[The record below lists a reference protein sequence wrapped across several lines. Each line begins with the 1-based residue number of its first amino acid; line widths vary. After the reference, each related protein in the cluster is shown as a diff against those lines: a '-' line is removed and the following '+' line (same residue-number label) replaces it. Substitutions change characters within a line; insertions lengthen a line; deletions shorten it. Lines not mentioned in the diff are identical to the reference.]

1 MPADS
6 LRDAAFCDVL
16 NRELVCALGCTEPIA
31 VAYCAALARQTLG
44 TLPETVEV
52 LASANIIKN
61 VKSVIVPNT
70 NGQRG
75 IAAAAAA
82 GIVADNADA
91 QLQVLA
97 ELTPEQIETVG
108 TYLEQASFTVGRSDK
123 EYVFDIQVRVTA
135 GADSAFVEI
144 AGFHTNVIRVE
155 KNGAVL
161 QHKDYEESAGQH
173 KTDRSLLTVENII
186 AFAKEAENPTLAGFL
201 DEVALYTDLDNYDQS
216 ADCVTLM
223 TMHAAKGLE
232 FPTVFIIGCEEG
244 IFPGLRCI
252 GEPDEM
258 EEERRLC
265 YVALTRAREHLIL
278 TCARQRMLFG
288 RTTAN
293 RVSRFVEEI
302 PDEDIR
308 KLNVPHGYGYSE
320 PSRDQQQYPPRRSEP
335 RAYTVSAPE
344 PRRKPPMRPAPPAAK
359 PAASAAPSFAVGDRV
374 VHKAFG
380 DGVVAAVKPMGGDAL
395 LEVDFESAGTKRL
408 MMRAAGQ
415 FMKKK
420 D

>member
-1 MPADS
+1 MQLAHEQQTSLFDIIRHADAYPELQRS
-6 LRDAAFCDVL
+6 QMRLRQFAILIEELQEQAKTVPPDELYDLVVERSGYVRALEEKNTAEDAARIENVQ
-16 NRELVCALGCTEPIA
+16 EL
-31 VAYCAALARQTLG
+31 
-44 TLPETVEV
+44 
-52 LASANIIKN
+52 
-61 VKSVIVPNT
+61 KS
-70 NGQRG
+70 
-75 IAAAAAA
+75 
-82 GIVADNADA
+82 
-91 QLQVLA
+91 
-97 ELTPEQIETVG
+97 
-108 TYLEQASFTVGRSDK
+108 
-123 EYVFDIQVRVTA
+123 
-135 GADSAFVEI
+135 
-144 AGFHTNVIRVE
+144 
-155 KNGAVL
+155 
-161 QHKDYEESAGQH
+161 
-173 KTDRSLLTVENII
+173 NII

-359 PAASAAPSFAVGDRV
+359 PASGAAPAFAVGDRV

-395 LEVDFESAGTKRL
+395 LEVDFETAGTKRL